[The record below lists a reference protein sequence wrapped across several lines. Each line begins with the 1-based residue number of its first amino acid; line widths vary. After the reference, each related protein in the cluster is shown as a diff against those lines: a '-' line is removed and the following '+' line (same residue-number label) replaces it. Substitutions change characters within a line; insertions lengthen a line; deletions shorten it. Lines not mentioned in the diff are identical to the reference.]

1 MNTIFDASIARVDPH
16 VHTKES
22 GGYSLKFP
30 ESDNPIWNTINR
42 ILGKFLPTFPESF
55 NRIPQIV
62 EQAFAA
68 GMDAVMITDHD
79 TIQSKEEL
87 QSIWEAYSL
96 KFRKTGRLPN
106 MALGEE
112 VETSLR
118 LIVKRSDFE
127 KIWKDYV
134 DSLDIESMFFEKEES
149 PGCPYLYTKRNI
161 IVLLSKGNENQLES
175 LKKFLTDTIEQEDLG
190 DDSGDKKREPFFS
203 ISEADLLDI
212 FPDKELWESVS
223 EIFFIPVE
231 NQKLRLKKETL
242 FLFKYSNVPIYNDFL
257 HFLKKLKNNM
267 LTMHVN
273 VYNPVSEPG
282 SQGTLCILSE
292 THHREIQKRT
302 HDVISLI
309 HYLEQEG
316 LVYILNHPLY
326 PQNEGYLTLEQ
337 VKLMLILFKAFETRN
352 GSRVVEHNLL
362 LDNVIRT
369 ISTPAYMDKMR
380 EEAKSGI
387 YDPWVG
393 ENSYQKIQSFFY
405 PHKSSLGGSDSHVI
419 PTIGNTYTQ
428 VKMKPEQEITM
439 EAILQNIKDG
449 HTSAGGEHG
458 HPAEIALAIVYN
470 LWKDSPNLLKAL
482 NLKKMIWL
490 IKALTRTDYNNFW
503 ERFLFE
509 RVARWILPVH
519 PATPIVWSKT
529 PVSVI
534 FSRFIHNYI
543 PNPVLRLFGI
553 PTANTAVDYKYF
565 SAIRSLLETHK
576 YKKRLDYLIKL
587 MSILFEDLLAEL
599 VLSLPGH
606 RDIVPLRKKL
616 KDIQTKKMTEQE
628 LYTELASLVVQR
640 WLKNLELANKNL
652 SPMEYWGSLG
662 KRIFALTPFVI
673 FFSLVHHL
681 YNARAIATEIKQEF
695 LPKEKDKEEQST
707 VLITGEQAIKV
718 PGEKISR
725 FVQQDSSTMKITDSG
740 TETFTFSNIST
751 LEENDTTSQSN
762 LPNPIDLLAF
772 LIESKPDRII
782 LSEEKGPVSLMAL
795 VFAQILNID
804 VKILQDQN
812 PKNKMPVTKKAK
824 IAMRVKKTI
833 GLLYRVMQKR
843 KHDPKK
849 IDLKKTK
856 KQRKL
861 LNRFRGIGK
870 KVEEKK

>member
-1 MNTIFDASIARVDPH
+1 MNNVVNIPDTLIARVDPH

-42 ILGKFLPTFPESF
+42 LLGKFLPTFPESF
-55 NRIPQIV
+55 NQIPQIV
-62 EQAFAA
+62 EQAFSAS
-68 GMDAVMITDHD
+68 MDAVMITDHD

-87 QSIWEAYSL
+87 KSVWELYS
-96 KFRKTGRLPN
+96 RKSKKIGRLPN

-127 KIWKDYV
+127 KIWKNNT
-134 DSLDIESMFFEKEES
+134 DSLDIESMFFEKED
-149 PGCPYLYTKRNI
+149 GVTYLYAKRNI
-161 IVLLSKGNENQLES
+161 VVLLSKGNENQLES
-175 LKKFLTDTIEQEDLG
+175 LKKFITDAIEQEEIG
-190 DDSGDKKREPFFS
+190 EDSGKKLDDPFIS

-212 FPDKELWESVS
+212 FPDKELFENAS
-223 EIFFIPVE
+223 EIFFVPLE
-231 NQKLRLKKETL
+231 NHKLQLKKETV
-242 FLFKYSNVPIYNDFL
+242 FLFQYSNLPRYNEFL

-273 VYNPVSEPG
+273 VYNPISEPE

-302 HDVISLI
+302 HDVISLL

-326 PQNEGYLTLEQ
+326 PQNEGHLTLEQ

-362 LDNVIRT
+362 LDSVIRS
-369 ISTPAYMDKMR
+369 ISNPEYMEKMR
-380 EEAKSGI
+380 EEAKRGV
-387 YDPWVG
+387 YDPWIG

-405 PHKSSLGGSDSHVI
+405 PYKSSIGGSDSHVI

-428 VKMKPEQEITM
+428 VKMKPDQEITM
-439 EAILQNIKDG
+439 EAILQNIKEG
-449 HTSAGGEHG
+449 NTSAGGEHG

-482 NLKKMIWL
+482 NLKKVIWL
-490 IKALTRTDYNNFW
+490 IKALTRTDYSNFL
-503 ERFLFE
+503 ERFAFKY
-509 RVARWILPVH
+509 VARWILPVH
-519 PATPIVWSKT
+519 PATPIIWSKT
-529 PVSVI
+529 PVSVV

-553 PTANTAVDYKYF
+553 PTASTAVDYKYF

-599 VLSLPGH
+599 MLSLPGH

-616 KDIQTKKMTEQE
+616 LDIQTKKMTEQD
-628 LYTELASLVVQR
+628 LYTELASLVIQR

-681 YNARAIATEIKQEF
+681 YNARAIATEIKREF
-695 LPKEKDKEEQST
+695 LPQKKDKQEHST
-707 VLITGEQAIKV
+707 VLITEEKAIKV
-718 PGEKISR
+718 PGDKIAR
-725 FVQQDSSTMKITDSG
+725 FVQQDSNTMKITESG
-740 TETFTFSNIST
+740 TETFTFSTVSN
-751 LEENDTTSQSN
+751 LEENDVVNQSN

-772 LIESKPDRII
+772 LMESKPDRII

-795 VFAQILNID
+795 VFAQILNIE
-804 VKILQDQN
+804 VRILQDQN

-824 IAMRVKKTI
+824 IAMKLKKTI
-833 GLLYRVMQKR
+833 GLLYRVMQK
-843 KHDPKK
+843 KKQDHKK
-849 IDLKKTK
+849 IDFKKTK
-856 KQRKL
+856 KRRKF
-861 LNRFRGIGK
+861 LNRFKGFGK
-870 KVEEKK
+870 K